1 MTEEKVALPEPESLE
16 KTRPPKRL
24 SLSALIWI
32 GLWAALLVIAFL
44 YGPKLQ
50 SVIVAGTATVPGSQ
64 SDSVS
69 QLKASEFPNLPT
81 HQLALVFTS
90 SSLPVT
96 DAAYQSE
103 AEQVLQKVLAIP
115 GVKKVSSPWNGGGQ
129 ELIGRDGR
137 TALAI
142 LELQASDFSVQ
153 GQMLPTLRETL
164 KSNSGGLGI
173 YLTGEAA
180 VNSELMENILSDVAR
195 AERYVIPI
203 ILLLLI
209 VIFRSVVAALLPLA
223 LGLVSVLV
231 TMGLFYFY
239 ARGHLVHESVTSLIS
254 MLGMGVG
261 VDYALFLTTRFREE
275 LDAGHHPAQASHNT
289 VLSSGQAIIFSGTT
303 VAVSV
308 ASLYLVNS
316 PIIRSLALSM
326 VLLVLVAVLAAT
338 TLLPVL
344 LTLLGERINSLPV
357 RLTRRRARKKPEEY
371 WHDWALRIMKRPWVF
386 TVLALIPLLLIAAPV
401 AGMKTGWPSISLLPP
416 SASARQGYHILEQ
429 QFSEGVTSPIEV
441 LVPVKTGTVADAQN
455 LPQIYNMVDSI
466 KKDPAVDNV
475 ISHVSLQPQWTLA
488 DYKKIYLEEPA
499 RLSQL
504 PQRLG
509 QAGQALQQSSQAM
522 QTMQQSLGQMQ
533 SGLDQLAGS
542 EQQLADQTRKIAASL
557 ARVSPALQQLASQMS
572 SGDNSKGGVQSL
584 DSLQAELATAEQQ
597 LSAIEAQSPDKSQ
610 LTQIHQEL
618 IRAQTILVGQPGQPG
633 LVNQIKAGNAN
644 SSQSSAALQQ
654 IARQLQQLEAGLQQI
669 ATGSEKSGK
678 GIRQISIGIDQT
690 AQGLNQVSSG
700 VRQIGNELK
709 NVETEGGGLDLTP
722 LLARGDFGLRLLMAR
737 GGQQTEQ
744 TLPTLV
750 NLDRGATVAR
760 ILVIPKEGPD
770 APSTTELVRRLRG
783 QLPQQAG
790 ELEPLVGGTTAIL
803 QDMGDQ
809 LDWALPRV
817 IAMVLL
823 VTFLVLVILLRSL
836 ILPLTA
842 VLMNALSAAA
852 AYGTLVLVFQKGL
865 LSNLLGFTPL
875 GYLESPI
882 IVMLFAILFGLSMDY
897 EIFLLSRIK
906 ESHDLTGDNQES
918 IATGLAKTAGII
930 TGAAAIMVAIFSVF
944 ASIGVLTI
952 KEMGLGLAVAVLL
965 DASLIRIVLAPA
977 LMRIT
982 GRWNWWAPRWLLRI
996 LPRFDLQH

>member
-1 MTEEKVALPEPESLE
+1 MTEEKARLPESPLE
-16 KTRPPKRL
+16 KANLPRRL
-24 SLSALIWI
+24 SLSALVSII
-32 GLWAALLVIAFL
+32 LWAVLLFIAFL
-44 YGPKLQ
+44 YSPKLQ
-50 SVIVAGTATVPGSQ
+50 SVIVRGTATVPGSQ
-64 SDSVS
+64 SDAVN
-69 QLKASEFPNLPT
+69 QLKAREFPNLPT
-81 HQLALVFTS
+81 HQLALIFTS
-90 SSLPVT
+90 SSLPVM
-96 DAAYQSE
+96 DAAYQGE
-103 AEQVLQKVLAIP
+103 AEQFLQKILVVP
-115 GVKKVSSPWNGGGQ
+115 GVKRVSSPWNGGGK

-137 TALAI
+137 TALVI

-153 GQMLPTLRETL
+153 GQVIPAVGETMQ
-164 KSNSGGLGI
+164 SNSGGLGV

-180 VNSELMENILSDVAR
+180 VNSELMENILNDVAR
-195 AERYVIPI
+195 AERYVVPI

-209 VIFRSVVAALLPLA
+209 VIFRSVIAALLPLA
-223 LGLVSVLV
+223 LGLVSVFV

-239 ARGHLVHESVTSLIS
+239 ARGHLVHESITSLIS

-275 LDAGHHPAQASHNT
+275 LGAGHHPARASHNT
-289 VLSSGQAIIFSGTT
+289 VLSSGQAIVFSGTT

-316 PIIRSLALSM
+316 PIIRSLALAM
-326 VLLVLVAVLAAT
+326 VLLVAVAVLAAT

-344 LTLLGERINSLPV
+344 LTLLGERINSLPI
-357 RLTRRRARKKPEEY
+357 RLPQKRARKEPEAY
-371 WHDWALRIMKRPWVF
+371 WHDWALRIMNRPWVF
-386 TVLALIPLLLIAAPV
+386 TVLALLPLLLIAAPV
-401 AGMKTGWPSISLLPP
+401 AIMKTGWPSISLLPP

-429 QFSEGVTSPIEV
+429 QFSGGVTSPIEV
-441 LVPVKTGTVADAQN
+441 LVPVKTGTVADSQN
-455 LPQIYNMVDSI
+455 LPLIYNLVDSM

-475 ISHVSLQPQWTLA
+475 ISHVSLQSQWTLA

-504 PQRLG
+504 PQQLG
-509 QAGQALQQSSQAM
+509 KAGQALQQSSQAL
-522 QTMQQSLGQMQ
+522 QTMNQSLGQMQ
-533 SGLDQLAGS
+533 SGLDDLAGG
-542 EQQLADQTRKIAASL
+542 EQQLADQTRKISSSL
-557 ARVSPALQQLASQMS
+557 ARIYPALQQAARKIS
-572 SGDNSKGGVQSL
+572 SGDDSFKSAVQAL
-584 DSLQAELATAEQQ
+584 DSLQTELGAAEQQ
-597 LSAIEAQSPDKSQ
+597 LAAIRAQSPDNLQ
-610 LTQIHQEL
+610 LSRVHEQL
-618 IRAQTILVGQPGQPG
+618 IRARTVLSGQPGQPG
-633 LVNQIKAGNAN
+633 LVDQIKSGNADSGQN
-644 SSQSSAALQQ
+644 SATLQKV
-654 IARQLQQLEAGLQQI
+654 ATQLQQLDAGLQQI
-669 ATGSEKSGK
+669 AAGSEKSGQ
-678 GIRQISIGIDQT
+678 GIQQISAGMNQT
-690 AQGLNQVSSG
+690 EQGLEQVSSG
-700 VRQIGNELK
+700 IERIGNELK
-709 NVETEGGGLDLTP
+709 AIETEGGGLDLTP
-722 LLARGDFGLRLLMAR
+722 LLARGDFGLRLLMSR

-770 APSTTELVRRLRG
+770 SPSTTELVRRLRS
-783 QLPQQAG
+783 QMPRQAG

-803 QDMGDQ
+803 QDMNDQ

-817 IAMVLL
+817 IVMVLL

-852 AYGTLVLVFQKGL
+852 AYGALVLVFQKGL
-865 LSNLLGFTPL
+865 LADLLGFTPL

-906 ESHDLTGDNQES
+906 EVYDQTGDNQES
-918 IATGLAKTAGII
+918 IAVGLAKTAGII
-930 TGAAAIMVAIFSVF
+930 TGAAAIMVLIFAVF

-977 LMRIT
+977 LMRLT

>member
-1 MTEEKVALPEPESLE
+1 MTEEKARLPESLE
-16 KTRPPKRL
+16 NARL
-24 SLSALIWI
+24 PRRLPLSALVWI
-32 GLWAALLVIAFL
+32 VLWTLLLFIAFL
-44 YGPKLQ
+44 YSPQLQ
-50 SVIVAGTATVPGSQ
+50 SVIVRGTATVPGSQ
-64 SDSVS
+64 SDAVN
-69 QLKASEFPNLPT
+69 QLKAREFPNLPT

-90 SSLPVT
+90 SSLPVR
-96 DAAYQSE
+96 DAAYQGE
-103 AEQVLQKVLAIP
+103 AEQFLQKTISIP
-115 GVKKVSSPWNGGGQ
+115 GVKRVTSPWNGGGN
-129 ELIGRDGR
+129 ELIGRDER
-137 TALAI
+137 TALVI

-153 GQMLPTLRETL
+153 GQVIPALGEIIQ
-164 KSNSGGLGI
+164 SNSGGLGV

-209 VIFRSVVAALLPLA
+209 VIFRSVIAALLPLA
-223 LGLVSVLV
+223 LGLVSVFV

-239 ARGHLVHESVTSLIS
+239 ARGHLVHESITSLIS

-275 LDAGHHPAQASHNT
+275 LKAGHHPARASHNT
-289 VLSSGQAIIFSGTT
+289 VLSSGQAIVFSGTT

-316 PIIRSLALSM
+316 PIIRSLALAM
-326 VLLVLVAVLAAT
+326 VLLVAVAVLAAT

-357 RLTRRRARKKPEEY
+357 RLPRQRARKEPEAY
-371 WHDWALRIMKRPWVF
+371 WHDWALQIMNRPLFF
-386 TVLALIPLLLIAAPV
+386 TILALLPLLLIAAPMAV
-401 AGMKTGWPSISLLPP
+401 MKTGWPSISLLPP

-429 QFSEGVTSPIEV
+429 QFSGGVTSPIEV
-441 LVPVKTGTVADAQN
+441 LVPVKTGTVADSRN
-455 LPQIYNMVDSI
+455 LPLIYNLVDSI

-475 ISHVSLQPQWTLA
+475 ISHVSLQSQWTLA
-488 DYKKIYLEEPA
+488 DYQKIYLDEPA

-504 PQRLG
+504 PQQLG
-509 QAGQALQQSSQAM
+509 QAGQALQQSSQAL
-522 QTMQQSLGQMQ
+522 QTMNQSLGQMQ
-533 SGLDQLAGS
+533 SGLYDLAGG
-542 EQQLADQTRKIAASL
+542 EQQLADQTRKISSSL
-557 ARVSPALQQLASQMS
+557 ARIYPALQQAASKIS
-572 SGDNSKGGVQSL
+572 SGDDNFKGAVQAL
-584 DSLQAELATAEQQ
+584 DSLQTELGAAEQQ
-597 LSAIEAQSPDKSQ
+597 LAAIRAQSPDNLQ
-610 LTQIHQEL
+610 LSRVHEQL
-618 IRAQTILVGQPGQPG
+618 IRARTILSGQPG
-633 LVNQIKAGNAN
+633 LVNQIKTGNAGT
-644 SSQSSAALQQ
+644 SQNAAALQLL
-654 IARQLQQLEAGLQQI
+654 AWQLQQLEAGLQQI
-669 ATGSEKSGK
+669 AVGSEKSGQ
-678 GIRQISIGIDQT
+678 GIRQISAGMKQT
-690 AQGLNQVSSG
+690 EQGLVQVSSG
-700 VRQIGNELK
+700 IERIGNELK
-709 NVETEGGGLDLTP
+709 AVEAEGGGLDLAP
-722 LLARGDFGLRLLMAR
+722 LLARGDFGLRLLMSR
-737 GGQQTEQ
+737 GGQQAEQ

-750 NLDRGATVAR
+750 NLDRGATTAR

-770 APSTTELVRRLRG
+770 APSSTELVRRLRN
-783 QLPQQAG
+783 QLPRQAG
-790 ELEPLVGGTTAIL
+790 EFEPLVGGTTAIL
-803 QDMGDQ
+803 QDMNDQ

-823 VTFLVLVILLRSL
+823 VTFLVLVVLLRSL

-865 LSNLLGFTPL
+865 LAELLGFTPL

-906 ESHDLTGDNQES
+906 EVHDQTGDNRES
-918 IATGLAKTAGII
+918 VAVGLAKTAGII
-930 TGAAAIMVAIFSVF
+930 TGAAAIMVLIFAVF
-944 ASIGVLTI
+944 ASIGVLTV
-952 KEMGLGLAVAVLL
+952 KEMGLGLAVAVFL

-977 LMRIT
+977 LMCLT